1 MHFRQF
7 SSYLNQQLKE
17 DGDLS
22 NSKKM
27 WFSPYSILKTLS
39 QRGRHR
45 QANNNS
51 NRNNNNRRLYINA
64 TQKNLPT
71 LPTPPKYSNYILFFK
86 LFDIQKY
93 LYLRKNKNK
102 DIWPILNYYFLFL
115 FPFPFSFLTFSL
127 LFSFSPI
134 HHSLFF
140 TALEF
145 LKKFLLYI
153 SAEGTRI

>member
-1 MHFRQF
+1 MVFPLFYIKNFKSARTTPASQQQQQPQQQQQKVIHQCHPEK
-7 SSYLNQQLKE
+7 SS
-17 DGDLS
+17 
-22 NSKKM
+22 
-27 WFSPYSILKTLS
+27 P
-39 QRGRHR
+39 
-45 QANNNS
+45 
-51 NRNNNNRRLYINA
+51 
-64 TQKNLPT
+64 
-71 LPTPPKYSNYILFFK
+71 PTPAKYSNYILFFK

>member
-1 MHFRQF
+1 M
-7 SSYLNQQLKE
+7 
-17 DGDLS
+17 
-22 NSKKM
+22 KKM

-64 TQKNLPT
+64 TQKNLP
-71 LPTPPKYSNYILFFK
+71 PPPPPSIQIISFFFK